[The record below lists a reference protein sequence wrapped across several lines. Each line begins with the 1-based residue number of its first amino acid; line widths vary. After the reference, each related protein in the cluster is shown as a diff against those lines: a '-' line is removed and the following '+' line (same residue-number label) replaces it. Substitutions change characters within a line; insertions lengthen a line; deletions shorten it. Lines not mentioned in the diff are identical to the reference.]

1 LTDNRHGYSVDK
13 VIHEQVRLAILTYIA
28 SSEQKEVPFTELKQ
42 SLELTAGNLSVQL
55 RNLEDAGYLTI
66 SKTIEGRKPS
76 TTVAMTLAGRDAL
89 VSYIAKMEAIIRT
102 LKTLE
107 ENQK

>member
-1 LTDNRHGYSVDK
+1 MTDNRHGYSVDK